1 MDNHKI
7 SLGDDGELLVDMKHN
22 SHRIETEHAKKKQT
36 EELTYCEVHPERETG
51 LRCNRCERYMCPE
64 CAVQTAVGYRCR
76 ECARQQDDR
85 FFNATQTDP
94 LIILAIC
101 AGMGLLGGAIVVALG
116 GLGLFAAII
125 LGFPAGAAMGEAA
138 LRSIQ
143 YRKGRNNAQAGAVGV
158 GIGGFIGAAMYAAT
172 TYPDEYR
179 EVYEYYQIR
188 NVPVPR
194 EIAAYYPAFSDYVFN
209 HVFTISVLA
218 FVAIAAYAI
227 YNRMKV

>member
-1 MDNHKI
+1 MTKI
-7 SLGDDGELLVDMKHN
+7 
-22 SHRIETEHAKKKQT
+22 R
-36 EELTYCEVHPERETG
+36 
-51 LRCNRCERYMCPE
+51 
-64 CAVQTAVGYRCR
+64 TAM
-76 ECARQQDDR
+76 
-85 FFNATQTDP
+85 
-94 LIILAIC
+94 I
-101 AGMGLLGGAIVVALG
+101 GG
-116 GLGLFAAII
+116 
-125 LGFPAGAAMGEAA
+125 
-138 LRSIQ
+138 
-143 YRKGRNNAQAGAVGV
+143 

>member
-1 MDNHKI
+1 M
-7 SLGDDGELLVDMKHN
+7 M
-22 SHRIETEHAKKKQT
+22 T
-36 EELTYCEVHPERETG
+36 EELTYCEVHPEREAG

-101 AGMGLLGGAIVVALG
+101 AGMGLFGGAIVVALG

-158 GIGGFIGAAMYAAT
+158 GIGGFIGAAIWAAMN
-172 TYPDEYR
+172 YPDAYR
-179 EVYEYYQIR
+179 KAFDYHESTGRPIDP
-188 NVPVPR
+188 N
-194 EIAAYYPAFSDYVFN
+194 IPALSDYVFN